1 MSKEIEDLLKCSIC
15 KNNYDLNSHYPMI
28 IKCGHTFCK
37 ECITSNENKENNNLC
52 PIDNQQTIIKI
63 ESSINNLLIE
73 EIIKKV
79 FNYDDKIQMKQ
90 IIYIKPDI
98 RRNRSP
104 SLKRGNNRLEE
115 HNNENNENIDKS
127 NNENN
132 YNINTIKSTKIRSST
147 GYKKNLRFSK
157 KEPNRFSNVNMKKI
171 EIEDDDEKIKD
182 DMNDSIETIPLNE
195 DKSILN
201 ISFKDEWTAFLEK
214 NIIEKKISKD
224 EKEFLN
230 NNEDTIDKIS
240 KVDDDFLT
248 SSIANLIPA
257 LSSINNNNNKNT
269 NNNNNNCNIN
279 NNNKT
284 NNHLN
289 NILNKNNRHIN
300 NNNALKMAAIENIKK
315 MSKNINID
323 ANILKYASSTYNSK
337 NKIALFNKANIE
349 RKTNNNS
356 KEKNNPI
363 ITKDISKTP
372 TKEILNEDKEDENK
386 NVLLQTYNK
395 LSNKPYHKTVITNKH
410 IQNKGNS
417 SKNDDSRKETD
428 ESNKNNK
435 SLGYELENKIKNKI
449 IDDEQIKLD
458 NNYNIN
464 IIDENKKEI
473 KINEIPIEMNKRNLE
488 VKNQNV
494 NKSFTEHEEN
504 KYIKITKKENSNEIL
519 IKRKNSDITSEIKL
533 NSIEKDKKEKENI
546 EKENI
551 EKENIEKDYIEKE
564 KTEKPKE
571 KNSPSKNQNSKNNEI
586 ENKKSPR
593 TNIALQNFDFD
604 NDTSNILENSI
615 IIMKTKNENTF
626 PKLKKELISILT
638 LQNNTLTQKEI
649 ENSPKYKKYLN
660 YIEKSLSNQKLK
672 ENPQSIKIK
681 LFPNNDFFIGYID
694 YTNDEIK
701 NGILYYNNGDYYEGE
716 FQNGKKEGFGI
727 IIYKNGTRYEGI
739 FKNNKH
745 NGYGKLIQLDGEV
758 FIGDWKDGKINGKG
772 VRYHSNGDRYI
783 GSYIN
788 NIRNGEGHYIFSNG
802 DAYEGNWNNGKANG
816 KGKFTFKNG
825 NIYEGD
831 FKDNIICGK
840 GKFTMNNGDVY
851 IGVFKNGMINGKGSY
866 KNSKGEKY
874 VGFFLNGKKHGM
886 GKLVDK
892 DNNEIANG
900 YWNMDN
906 FVGKKNINEYM

>member
-1 MSKEIEDLLKCSIC
+1 MSKEIEDLLKCYIC

-37 ECITSNENKENNNLC
+37 ECITLNENKENNNLC
-52 PIDNQQTIIKI
+52 PIDNQQTIMKI

-79 FNYDDKIQMKQ
+79 FNYEDKVQMKQ

-104 SLKRGNNRLEE
+104 SLKRGKNKLEE
-115 HNNENNENIDKS
+115 NNNENNENIDKS
-127 NNENN
+127 NENN
-132 YNINTIKSTKIRSST
+132 YNINTIKSTKVRSST
-147 GYKKNLRFSK
+147 GYKKNMRFSK
-157 KEPNRFSNVNMKKI
+157 KEPNRFSNINMKKV
-171 EIEDDDEKIKD
+171 EIEDEDEKIKD

-195 DKSILN
+195 DKSVLN

-214 NIIEKKISKD
+214 NIIEKKMSKD

-230 NNEDTIDKIS
+230 NNNIEDTIDKIS
-240 KVDDDFLT
+240 KIDDDFLT

-257 LSSINNNNNKNT
+257 LTSINNNKNNNNNNNNNKNDNND
-269 NNNNNNCNIN
+269 NNNNNNNN
-279 NNNKT
+279 NNNK
-284 NNHLN
+284 NNYNIN

-323 ANILKYASSTYNSK
+323 ANILRYASSTYNSK

-372 TKEILNEDKEDENK
+372 TKEILNEDHEDENK
-386 NVLLQTYNK
+386 NNVLLQTYNK
-395 LSNKPYHKTVITNKH
+395 LSNQPYHKTVITNKH
-410 IQNKGNS
+410 LQNKGNS

-449 IDDEQIKLD
+449 IDEEQKKQD

-473 KINEIPIEMNKRNLE
+473 KINEIPIDMNKRNIE
-488 VKNQNV
+488 YKNQNL
-494 NKSFTEHEEN
+494 NKSYTEQEEN
-504 KYIKITKKENSNEIL
+504 KYIKISKKDNPNDIL
-519 IKRKNSDITSEIKL
+519 IRRKNSDITGELKK
-533 NSIEKDKKEKENI
+533 NSIEKETI
-546 EKENI
+546 
-551 EKENIEKDYIEKE
+551 
-564 KTEKPKE
+564 EKPKE
-571 KNSPSKNQNSKNNEI
+571 NKNSDSKNQNSKNLEV
-586 ENKKSPR
+586 ENKITPR
-593 TNIALQNFDFD
+593 TNIALQNFDSD
-604 NDTSNILENSI
+604 ISGILENSI

-638 LQNNTLTQKEI
+638 LQNNTLSQKEI
-649 ENSPKYKKYLN
+649 EESAKYKKYIN

-672 ENPQSIKIK
+672 ENPQLIRIK

-694 YTNDEIK
+694 HTKDEIK

-802 DAYEGNWNNGKANG
+802 DSYEGNWSNGKANG

-840 GKFTMNNGDVY
+840 GKFTMSNGDVY
-851 IGVFKNGMINGKGSY
+851 SGVFKNGMINGKGIF

-874 VGFFLNGKKHGM
+874 TGFFLNGKKHGM